1 MGMGV
6 AEEQGKIINTLRER
20 RRVEE
25 AIRCL
30 VPISKPEEAERE
42 AQRIADMG
50 DQVVH
55 ALIGLLDTSD
65 PRLLRAIGLVALY
78 LNRDDIV
85 LALRHVVTQS
95 AHSDRVRLAALVIL
109 EKFLGEEPD
118 DSLYLELQSPETAM
132 AQSLVE
138 MIDHASQDRDILR
151 EYIRAIEQQSGD
163 VVEMVFDI
171 TSDLGPECAVL
182 PFWALAQS
190 KRQEIAEAALH
201 RLGSLK
207 SPDTAIMLQALLPT
221 LLPERRALAE
231 RSLRKL
237 RLSGVDVPPLESPEP
252 AWRALISPIDGQ
264 GSQSVW
270 FWLDPPKDESIRVFS
285 VFINDL
291 TGVWDAIYDRNDEL
305 AQCLPAECLP
315 GAVHQAIFP
324 GASTRLPLLETAF
337 DVGRRLVREALAV
350 NHARSQPSPLS
361 YAVLS
366 DLLWKWD
373 DRGLDER
380 PPVERPSPAELAVL
394 RARTADLLGHLAF
407 ETWFIQD
414 EALLGTARRLGWGAS
429 AEVRPQ
435 RGQLLNELI
444 RHYFGPQ
451 EVAIYCNR
459 LENMA
464 EWLWLAGEKD
474 AARLALAAALTL
486 KEDAPENHPLTRRM
500 VELGLAIA
508 LQSLALGANQR

>member
-20 RRVEE
+20 RRIEE
-25 AIRCL
+25 AIRSL
-30 VPISKPEEAERE
+30 APVSGPEAMERE
-42 AQRIADMG
+42 AQRIAGMG

-65 PRLLRAIGLVALY
+65 PRLLRAIGLVALH
-78 LNRDDIV
+78 LERGDVV

-138 MIDHASQDRDILR
+138 MVDHASQDRDILR
-151 EYIRAIEQQSGD
+151 EYVRAIEQQAGD
-163 VVEMVFDI
+163 VVELVFDI

-190 KRQEIAEAALH
+190 KRQEVAEATLH

-207 SPDTAIMLQALLPT
+207 SPASAVMLQALLPT

-237 RLSGVDVPPLESPEP
+237 RLSGVDVPPLAPPDP

-264 GSQSVW
+264 GSQSIW
-270 FWLDPPKDESIRVFS
+270 FWLDPPKDAPVSVFS

-291 TGVWDAIYDRNDEL
+291 TGVWDAIYDRNGEL
-305 AQCLPAECLP
+305 AQCLPPDCLP
-315 GAVHQAIFP
+315 GAVHQAVFP

-337 DVGRRLVREALAV
+337 DVGRRLVRQALAV
-350 NHARSQPSPLS
+350 NHAKNQAPPLG

-366 DLLWKWD
+366 DLLWQWD
-373 DRGLDER
+373 DRRLDER
-380 PPVERPSPAELAVL
+380 PPIERPSPAESAVL
-394 RARTADLLGHLAF
+394 RARTADLLNHLAF

-414 EALLGTARRLGWGAS
+414 ESLLGVARQLGWGAP
-429 AEVRPQ
+429 ADRRPGQ
-435 RGQLLNELI
+435 GQLLNELI
-444 RHYFGPQ
+444 RHYFGPP

-474 AARLALAAALTL
+474 AARLAVAAALTL

-508 LQSLALGANQR
+508 LRGLALGAN